1 MVPNRVRLDA
11 GRNSELGSIVNTPE
25 NERDADSL
33 LSVLHQVLQLG
44 RETLAYGLSS
54 VIASVLGIF
63 LVPLFTRV
71 LSPADYGLV
80 ALVTAITGAVATF
93 VVLGLDSAAQVYY
106 FDDSDNDRRLSVMG
120 SWFWCQLGVA
130 TAASVLIIVNA
141 SWLGPYISGSPSAS
155 WVLVLAALA
164 VPLGAFRQVAGIWL
178 RCNRM
183 AWKVAGF
190 FTASALASI
199 VASAVMVLVF
209 RLGVPGVFL
218 GQLLGAVVTAVVG
231 FTIIKRMIRLRHFSR
246 RVLAGMLRFGLPLIP
261 AALAGWITASSD
273 RIILNIMV
281 GETAVGLYSVAASV
295 ATVVALFTVAF
306 QFAWGPFAL
315 SIVDGPRS
323 REVLGVA
330 LSWFMLVSCF
340 LAVTISI
347 FAPEVLRLLTTPK
360 FYAAASSVPYLTFSV
375 VAMGVMQVVAIGA
388 YVAKKSTIVAGSMF
402 IGAAVNVA
410 LNFALIPLMGRDG
423 AGAATLAAYLVA
435 AIYTYFRSQRHF
447 TIDYRIGQVIV
458 IGTWSVVAVIG
469 CDVFLPGSGV
479 ASLLLR
485 GGVCASFVV
494 LTLICGLVTP
504 AHIRSMVH
512 QFIG

>member
-1 MVPNRVRLDA
+1 MVK
-11 GRNSELGSIVNTPE
+11 TPE
-25 NERDADSL
+25 NEPGADAL
-33 LSVLHQVLQLG
+33 VSVLHQIQQLG
-44 RETLAYGLSS
+44 RDTFAYGLSS
-54 VIASVLGIF
+54 VITGVLGIL
-63 LVPLFTRV
+63 LVPLYTRV

-80 ALVTAITGAVATF
+80 ALVSAITGAVGTF

-106 FDDSDNDRRLSVMG
+106 FDDSDDGRRLSVMG
-120 SWFWCQLGVA
+120 SWFWCQLGVS

-141 SWLGPYISGSPSAS
+141 SWLGPHISRSPSAS

-190 FTASALASI
+190 FTASALSSI

-218 GQLLGAVVTAVVG
+218 GQLLGAVITAVIG
-231 FTIIKRMIRLRHFSR
+231 FTIIRRTIRPRHFSR
-246 RVLAGMLRFGLPLIP
+246 RVLAGMFRFGLPLIP

-273 RIILNIMV
+273 RIILNIML

-315 SIVDGPRS
+315 SIVNGPRG

-360 FYAAASSVPYLTFSV
+360 FYAAASSVPYLAFSV

-388 YVAKKSTIVAGSMF
+388 YVAKKSTIVAGGMF
-402 IGAAVNVA
+402 VGAAVNVV

-435 AIYTYFRSQRHF
+435 AIYTYLRSQRHF
-447 TIDYRIGQVIV
+447 RIDYRIGQVLA
-458 IGTWSVVAVIG
+458 IGVWSMVAVIG
-469 CDVFLPGSGV
+469 CRVLLSAPGVVSV
-479 ASLLLR
+479 LLR
-485 GGVCASFVV
+485 SCVCASFVV
-494 LTLICGLVTP
+494 LAIVCGLVKP
-504 AHIRSMVH
+504 AHIRSALCRVV
-512 QFIG
+512 GSRREAA